1 MSKQLLREW
10 IALDYKPE
18 LIKESRE
25 KNGGKLIMQGII
37 QKCDTENQ
45 NKRIYPENILRREIE
60 NYQKAV
66 RENRAVG
73 ELDHPESSSVSL
85 KNVSHVIREMWWDGQ
100 SVMGRVEILP
110 TPQGKVLESII
121 ESGVTIGISSRGVGS
136 TEKGR
141 TAEKI
146 IDKLEAEGDQVVF
159 MEDELRSIHTT
170 LTHMA
175 EVKKEAQKEISDLK
189 KSISGN
195 QKRLELYGFKVYSQN
210 DEDGIL
216 EEIFKRIGIENGT
229 FCEIGVE
236 NGLECNTLYLIHKGW
251 IGS

>member
-25 KNGGKLIMQGII
+25 KNAGKLIMQGII
-37 QKCDTENQ
+37 QRCDTENQ
-45 NKRIYPENILRREIE
+45 NKRVYPENILKREIE

-100 SVMGRVEILP
+100 NVMGRVEILP
-110 TPQGKVLESII
+110 TPQGKVLESIV

-141 TAEKI
+141 GGF
-146 IDKLEAEGDQVVF
+146 DVVQQDF
-159 MEDELRSIHTT
+159 QLICFDIVSEPSTPGAYLFGESKQISQSVNFSKADRIFR
-170 LTHMA
+170 A
-175 EVKKEAQKEISDLK
+175 INDIVKK
-189 KSISGN
+189 
-195 QKRLELYGFKVYSQN
+195 
-210 DEDGIL
+210 
-216 EEIFKRIGIENGT
+216 
-229 FCEIGVE
+229 
-236 NGLECNTLYLIHKGW
+236 
-251 IGS
+251 